1 MADGGECGARA
12 RLVSELGRVQDL
24 VRRLELQLHA
34 PADAAS
40 VDLCRR
46 LVHEI
51 VALTD
56 RSIGM
61 ARSPD
66 LAAHFHLLAAA
77 AHQQPL
83 SGGAP
88 SPMSDAGSD
97 HPLRGTAGASP
108 KKRKATARW
117 TSQQVRVAAAG
128 GGAAEGPADDGHSWR
143 KYGQKDILGAKHPR
157 AYYRCTHRNSQ
168 GCPAT
173 KQVQRTD
180 ADPALFDVVYHGDH
194 TCRPSSAA
202 ASAARR
208 APHPQQ
214 HNPHAQAALQGLAA
228 RLTVATGATD
238 TAVIG
243 GALPPTTPETCP
255 ARRGASSPWSLAA
268 SASPVGSDY
277 STGCAHGV
285 SPCPVPGYNADWGS
299 DGGDLQ
305 EAVSAFVAASSGA
318 AAHLLPALDNDEFMP
333 LECFNFDQSFDMGGA
348 MPSLFYP

>member
-12 RLVSELGRVQDL
+12 QLVSELCRVQDL
-24 VRRLELQLHA
+24 VRRLELLLHA
-34 PADAAS
+34 PSDAAS
-40 VDLCRR
+40 VDLCHR

-66 LAAHFHLLAAA
+66 LAAHFLLPAAQQ
-77 AHQQPL
+77 QQPL
-83 SGGAP
+83 SGAP
-88 SPMSDAGSD
+88 SPLSDAGSEQ
-97 HPLRGTAGASP
+97 PFRGASP

-202 ASAARR
+202 SAAAARR
-208 APHPQQ
+208 APHPQ

-228 RLTVATGATD
+228 RLTVATATD
-238 TAVIG
+238 NAMISG
-243 GALPPTTPETCP
+243 AAPALPPMTPESFP
-255 ARRGASSPWSLAA
+255 ARGASSPWSLAA
-268 SASPVGSDY
+268 SPVGSDY
-277 STGCAHGV
+277 SNGCPHGV

-318 AAHLLPALDNDEFMP
+318 AHLPALDNDEFMS